1 MAKERVLMNGE
12 GKKYLV
18 RDSTSD
24 YHSADG
30 YFTKK
35 DLSGKAGKI
44 VSNKGKEY
52 SCFEASFLDLYQ
64 KIKRNAQII
73 TLKDIGIIITETGIG
88 KDSVVVDAGA
98 GSGALSCFLAH
109 ICKKVTAYE
118 LRDDFI
124 AIVKKNKETLGLKN
138 FTVKK
143 GSVYMDVT
151 ETNIDVMTLDVPEPW
166 EALGSATSA
175 LKTGGFLVSY
185 SPTIPQV
192 MDFVTAVQADEAF
205 VHLKTVELVQRE
217 WEIIERKVRPKT
229 TQTVHTGFLTF
240 ARKI

>member
-1 MAKERVLMNGE
+1 
-12 GKKYLV
+12 
-18 RDSTSD
+18 
-24 YHSADG
+24 
-30 YFTKK
+30 
-35 DLSGKAGKI
+35 
-44 VSNKGKEY
+44 
-52 SCFEASFLDLYQ
+52 
-64 KIKRNAQII
+64 
-73 TLKDIGIIITETGIG
+73 
-88 KDSVVVDAGA
+88 
-98 GSGALSCFLAH
+98 
-109 ICKKVTAYE
+109 
-118 LRDDFI
+118 
-124 AIVKKNKETLGLKN
+124 
-138 FTVKK
+138 VKK

>member
-1 MAKERVLMNGE
+1 MDKAKVLMNRE

-18 RDSTSD
+18 RDAAND

-30 YFTKK
+30 FFSTK
-35 DLSGKAGKI
+35 DLSGKAGKV

-52 SCFEASFLDLYQ
+52 SCFEASFLDLYN

-73 TLKDIGIIITETGIG
+73 TLKDIGLIITETGIG

-98 GSGALSCFLAH
+98 GSGALSCFMAH

-124 AIVKKNKETLGLKN
+124 ELVKKNKETLGLKN
-138 FTVKK
+138 FTLKK
-143 GSVYMDVT
+143 GSVYTDVT
-151 ETNIDVMTLDVPEPW
+151 EKNIDVMTLDVPEPW
-166 EALGSATSA
+166 EALGSAKGA
-175 LKTGGFLVSY
+175 LKMGGFLVSY

-192 MDFVTAVQADEAF
+192 MDFIEAVHKESSF
-205 VHLKTVELVQRE
+205 LHLKTVELVQRE

-240 ARKI
+240 VRKI